1 MAVTDRSASTSTDTD
16 SGGRADRRTDGTDED
31 GPGGARRDRG
41 RDLGRRFAEDGFV
54 VVRGLFAAAE
64 IDALCD
70 EFTALHAAGP
80 VPGHF
85 EPRATGA
92 AGPVDPLHVRPRVMQ
107 PHRINALA
115 RRFLLDPRLRGVLEI
130 LLGEEVLAAQSM
142 FYFKPPGARG
152 QALHQDNF
160 YLRTEPGTCVAA
172 WVACDVIDRGNG
184 GLEVV
189 PGTHRMDVFCPE
201 EADEGL
207 SFAREYVP
215 PPPGLAAVPVGME
228 PGDVLFF
235 NGSLVHGSPPNR
247 SADRFRRSFIG
258 HYVGRSTRRI
268 GRHYPTLTMG
278 GDPVPLPQSAGAGPC
293 GTEFAPAGPH

>member
-1 MAVTDRSASTSTDTD
+1 MAVTDRSADD
-16 SGGRADRRTDGTDED
+16 DVLERTPQGV
-31 GPGGARRDRG
+31 
-41 RDLGRRFAEDGFV
+41 GRRFEEDGFA
-54 VVRGLFAAAE
+54 VVRGLFAPAE
-64 IDALCD
+64 IDALCAG
-70 EFTALHAAGP
+70 FTALHAAGP

-85 EPRATGA
+85 EPRATRDDRGA
-92 AGPVDPLHVRPRVMQ
+92 DPLHVHPRVMH
-107 PHRINALA
+107 PHRIDGLA
-115 RRFLLDPRLRGVLEI
+115 RRFLLDPRLRAVLEL

-189 PGTHRMDVFCPE
+189 PGTHRMDLFCPE

-207 SFAREYVP
+207 SFAREYVS
-215 PPPGLAAVPVGME
+215 PPPGLAAVPVDMA

-258 HYVGRSTRRI
+258 HYVGRSTERI
-268 GRHYPTLTMG
+268 GRHYPTLTMS
-278 GDPVPLPQSAGAGPC
+278 GDPVPLPESAGAGPC